1 MTLRAEPSADDIP
14 ERPRVLLV
22 DDDEVNLLLTS
33 VALQDQGFAVTEA
46 ASGEA
51 AIRVLAD
58 WLPDIVVLDA
68 VMPGLDGFETC
79 RALRVLPGF
88 ESLPVLMLTG
98 LDDDA
103 SITRAYEAG
112 ATDFFVKSTQWSLLA
127 GRLHYLL
134 RASRTRIE
142 LERSKSKLAR
152 AQDLARMGSFDWRRG
167 ERGET
172 SSLLMAPEA
181 LRVHGFGPHE
191 AVSLRMLLR
200 MVPQDDRRA
209 FLRLLHEALRHASVL
224 ATDVPIVLLDGRHRI
239 IHVEDEP
246 EFNVH
251 GHGVGYT
258 GIVQDV

>member
-1 MTLRAEPSADDIP
+1 MTLRAEPSADDLP

-33 VALQDQGFAVTEA
+33 VALRDQGFAVTEA
-46 ASGEA
+46 TSGEA

-79 RALRVLPGF
+79 RELRVLPGF

-127 GRLHYLL
+127 GRLRYLL
-134 RASRTRIE
+134 RASRTRVE
-142 LERSKSKLAR
+142 LERSKSRLAR

-167 ERGET
+167 QDGPVFSIEGPARVRPRPGRPARPSAACCAWCPKT
-172 SSLLMAPEA
+172 SARPS
-181 LRVHGFGPHE
+181 
-191 AVSLRMLLR
+191 S
-200 MVPQDDRRA
+200 
-209 FLRLLHEALRHASVL
+209 S
-224 ATDVPIVLLDGRHRI
+224 
-239 IHVEDEP
+239 
-246 EFNVH
+246 
-251 GHGVGYT
+251 
-258 GIVQDV
+258 